1 MVAKAISSR
10 FIIAGMKKLLI
21 FIVLLVAFLA
31 VFVLLQKPAENESL
45 ESVAHVPSPQLFDVA
60 DRSNMVMIAAVGL
73 GKTERRKVV
82 SGRLYRNFV
91 QLLKTNG
98 EMDDAKTFTA
108 DCKVGA
114 RLEFYRDTILLGEFR
129 MTNLVGRDGAPGVWR
144 PLQSTG
150 DRFVPTDENSGF
162 WKRRRMAKIYKFLR
176 DNGVHFNH
184 CDETASESVE
194 RETAGLENSGNEN
207 FSAGNFNSGNGR
219 ILTMPK
225 LGAARK
231 ARRNEER
238 SAANDSVTFAAAEGA
253 ALPQDVVS
261 ESQNVLNLLDE
272 MVLPADT
279 AVGEPLPE
287 LFKNWNR
294 GTVEFFD
301 STGRNVLKTVR
312 LDEDQVSAL
321 GKLVKNTDVE
331 TYGMSNRMF
340 VVQHVKIT
348 LFKDSLPEME
358 LWEVAKGN
366 YSNLLK
372 CPLRNGTCIVD
383 GFWRAAEPDKIRN
396 FFESLQ

>member
-1 MVAKAISSR
+1 
-10 FIIAGMKKLLI
+10 MKKLIIL
-21 FIVLLVAFLA
+21 FVLA
-31 VFVLLQKPAENESL
+31 VIIGLGYLFVKRQGTENPAVDNTKTVAPAERFSL
-45 ESVAHVPSPQLFDVA
+45 WEVAGRA
-60 DRSNMVMIAAVGL
+60 NMVMIAGVGL

-129 MTNLVGRDGAPGVWR
+129 LTNFLGQEGSLGVWK
-144 PLQSTG
+144 PLHSTG

-176 DNGVHFNH
+176 DNGVQFSR

-194 RETAGLENSGNEN
+194 GGTAAGENGP
-207 FSAGNFNSGNGR
+207 

-225 LGAARK
+225 FGAARK

-238 SAANDSVTFAAAEGA
+238 SAVNDSVTLAAAEGS
-253 ALPQDVVS
+253 ALPQDVVA

-279 AVGEPLPE
+279 AVGEALPE
-287 LFKNWNR
+287 LFKHWNR
-294 GTVEFFD
+294 GTVDFFD
-301 STGRNVLKTVR
+301 STGRNVLKSVR
-312 LDEDQVSAL
+312 LDESQVRAL
-321 GKLVKNTDVE
+321 GELVKNTDVE

-340 VVQHVKIT
+340 VVLHAKVT
-348 LFKDSLPEME
+348 LFRDSLPEME

-372 CPLRNGTCIVD
+372 CPLRNGTCIID